1 MEDREQS
8 MNTMQSGKDRFLLD
22 LESVHWTYWDAEV
35 AMGALVL
42 CRYGEDAFQFK
53 RVERA
58 NRYAGR
64 APKASLLVHDHDV
77 SRPLSHGAGSRHYLR
92 TLSMA
97 LNSNPLISTPEFYY
111 RF

>member
-22 LESVHWTYWDAEV
+22 LEGMHWTYWDAEV

-42 CRYGEDAFQFK
+42 CRYGEDAFQLQS
-53 RVERA
+53 VEGA
-58 NRYAGR
+58 NRYAGG
-64 APKASLLVHDHDV
+64 APEASLLVHDHDV
-77 SRPLSHGAGSRHYLR
+77 SRSLSHGAGSRHYLR

-97 LNSNPLISTPEFYY
+97 RDSNPLISTPEIH
-111 RF
+111 